1 MLIIYLF
8 GQLCL
13 FLGGW
18 TTLVLLKRRKLFL
31 TSWGVIVSGWYFYL
45 LVYYGPTSVYAV
57 LAAES
62 GEGSSVAPW
71 FLNIN
76 SFGLSLWA
84 GLSQQILPLM
94 ITIAL
99 LFFFSSKTNSP
110 VSPWSRLEPLLIHP
124 STLIFGIVG
133 TGVQV
138 LTSILYASSGFVF
151 ADLNPF
157 EKLIC
162 TMFLIFTF
170 GPQIAL
176 VSFQFV
182 RSRADLMNSK
192 VLDLMILLSL
202 ISSILVFSSFTMR
215 TYAMS
220 SSILLFFWAFRR
232 FRIKK
237 IVLLV
242 LLPTFLVITFASA
255 SVQRISYN
263 KELSSIPSSVFA
275 SLQYNFSYRSGFGTD
290 SVVIGARQ
298 CISSK
303 LITRNPFDLIVN
315 ELILGFPSMIRRRLS
330 PSLFEQKLEVL
341 VGDCYKQW
349 LNRDDLRVDLLDTKA
364 EYFLAVFGPFIGG
377 PMATFLWL
385 GSELFVM
392 IMFTYLFA
400 KGVRLMAFMAPAFTQ
415 VVIFAS
421 TPAEFIVFF
430 KAALPTLCLIGLILY
445 LCKSKFILANVK

>member
-1 MLIIYLF
+1 MLVIFLF

-13 FLGGW
+13 FLGGL
-18 TTLVLLKRRKLFL
+18 TTLFLLKTRKLFL
-31 TSWGVIVSGWYFYL
+31 TPWGVIVSGWYFYL

-62 GEGSSVAPW
+62 GKGSSVAPW
-71 FLNIN
+71 FLSIN

-84 GLSQQILPLM
+84 GLSQQILPLI

-99 LFFFSSKTNSP
+99 LFFCPSKTNSS

-124 STLIFGIVG
+124 STLIFGILG

-138 LTSILYASSGFVF
+138 LMSILYASSGFVF
-151 ADLNPF
+151 ATLSPF

-176 VSFQFV
+176 VLFQLV
-182 RSRADLMNSK
+182 RSRVEHMNSK
-192 VLDLMILLSL
+192 VLDLMILISL
-202 ISSILVFSSFTMR
+202 ISSIFVFSSFSMR

-220 SSILLFFWAFRR
+220 SSLLLFYWAFRR

-237 IVLLV
+237 IILLF
-242 LLPTFLVITFASA
+242 LLPTFLVVTFAVA
-255 SVQRISYN
+255 SVQRIAYK
-263 KELSSIPSSVFA
+263 KELSSIPSSVFT
-275 SLQYNFSYRSGFGTD
+275 SLQYNVGYRSGFGTD

-298 CISSK
+298 CILSK
-303 LITRNPFDLIVN
+303 LTTGNPSDLIVN
-315 ELILGFPSMIRRRLS
+315 ELILGFPSTIRRRLS

-349 LNRDDLRVDLLDTKA
+349 LSRDDLRVDLLDTKA
-364 EYFLAVFGPFIGG
+364 EYFLAVFGPFIGS
-377 PMATFLWL
+377 PMAIFFWL
-385 GSELFVM
+385 GCELFVM
-392 IMFTYLFA
+392 IVFTYLFA
-400 KGVRLMAFMAPAFTQ
+400 KGVRLIAFMAPAFTQ
-415 VVIFAS
+415 IVIFAS
-421 TPAEFIVFF
+421 TPAEFMVFF
-430 KAALPTLCLIGLILY
+430 KAALPTLCLIGLIYY
-445 LCKSKFILANVK
+445 LCKSKIVLANVK